1 MSLINEAYDKFHRA
15 RYMEEDRRVFDQ
27 LHLRSGGV
35 HDKMKYDE
43 RYTKHIRKTGLL
55 PFITLVSRSTPKMN
69 PCAITALVDRWR
81 PETHTF
87 HFHCGEMTVTLQDV
101 SMILALPIKGDPI
114 CFSTD
119 SDGWR
124 ENMVGLIGKE
134 PGVPGK
140 SAGATYAWI
149 QENFKECPPEFDEDS
164 EEVQQYARAYCWYVI
179 SRVLFSD
186 STGDRAPYMWLQ
198 LFAGWEHGLSWGTAA
213 LAYLYRQVT
222 TCA

>member
-1 MSLINEAYDKFHRA
+1 
-15 RYMEEDRRVFDQ
+15 
-27 LHLRSGGV
+27 
-35 HDKMKYDE
+35 
-43 RYTKHIRKTGLL
+43 
-55 PFITLVSRSTPKMN
+55 
-69 PCAITALVDRWR
+69 
-81 PETHTF
+81 
-87 HFHCGEMTVTLQDV
+87 MTVTLQDV

-186 STGDRAPYMWLQ
+186 STGGRAPYMWLQ